1 MYCISIQEP
10 YASYI
15 AEGKKHYETRSR
27 WNYKYRG
34 TIYIHASAKIYKP
47 QAVET
52 KALMSELGGHVQPG
66 YIIAK
71 AELVDVVE
79 MTEEFI
85 EEAKRNPTEYNSG
98 FYEVGRVALVLRNVQ
113 KITPIPAKG
122 HLGVWKYTE

>member
-34 TIYIHASAKIYKP
+34 TVYIHASAKIYKP
-47 QAVET
+47 RSAET
-52 KALMSELGGHVQPG
+52 KALMSELGGHVHPG

-85 EEAKRNPTEYNSG
+85 KEVKRNLTEYNSG
-98 FYEVGRVALVLRNVQ
+98 FYEVGRTALVLRNVE

-122 HLGVWKYTE
+122 HLGIWEYTE

>member
-34 TIYIHASAKIYKP
+34 TVYIHASAKIFKP
-47 QAVET
+47 ESAET
-52 KALMSELGGHVQPG
+52 KALMKELDGQVHPG

-79 MTEEFI
+79 MTEEFV
-85 EEAKRNPTEYNSG
+85 EEVKKNPTEYKSG
-98 FYEVGRVALVLRNVQ
+98 FYEVGRVALVLKKVQ
-113 KITPIPAKG
+113 RIDPVRAKG
-122 HLGVWKYTE
+122 QLGVWKYTE